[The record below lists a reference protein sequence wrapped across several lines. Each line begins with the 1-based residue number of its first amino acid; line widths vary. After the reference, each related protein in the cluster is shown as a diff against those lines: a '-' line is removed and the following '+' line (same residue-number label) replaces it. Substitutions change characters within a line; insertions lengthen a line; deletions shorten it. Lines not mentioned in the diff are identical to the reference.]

1 MDAETISRSLELVAE
16 RGDPAPAV
24 YARLFAREPEMEA
37 LFVRDTDGSIRGN
50 MLAEAITALIDFTGA
65 NHYGANLFRA
75 ELVNHGHL
83 GVPAANFV
91 AFFAVMRDTFAEIL
105 GEGWTPE
112 IDAAW
117 RDVLE
122 RIEFSLDCHPGS

>member
-1 MDAETISRSLELVAE
+1 MDAALISHSLELVAE
-16 RGDPAPAV
+16 RGDPAPLV

-37 LFVRDTDGSIRGN
+37 LFVRDTNGSIRGN

-75 ELVNHGHL
+75 EIVNHGHL

-105 GEGWTPE
+105 GDEWTPE

-117 RDVLE
+117 RMALA
-122 RIEFSLDCHPGS
+122 RIELALK